1 MAVKGQAK
9 LNVRIPLAIAWSAV
23 GVVLLAFLPYLLVL
37 YTLAY
42 LAPALIF
49 LMSALIALP
58 FLLQGFVALA
68 LRRHR
73 PVLLKFLERLGPDT
87 TIVSSKVFTLYSYY
101 LKVQAKYEGQE
112 HQFEYGYW
120 ALPGRKRRHILMV
133 WPTTR
138 KGISMQNRNRF
149 NLFSAKFNTME
160 YTYLKN
166 WHVRLVAYP
175 VKGDYWWFDLY
186 LFNGG
191 DASENHLFEC
201 FTIALETKDKLTRP
215 NPAF

>member
-1 MAVKGQAK
+1 M
-9 LNVRIPLAIAWSAV
+9 PLAILWSAL
-23 GVVLLAFLPYLLVL
+23 GVLLLAALPYLLVT
-37 YTLAY
+37 YALAY
-42 LAPALIF
+42 LPPSVIF
-49 LMSALIALP
+49 LFSAIIALP
-58 FLLQGFVALA
+58 FLLQGFVALN

-73 PVLLKFLERLGPDT
+73 AVLLKFLERLGPDT
-87 TIVSSKVFTLYSYY
+87 AIVGSKAFTLYAYY
-101 LKVQAKYEGQE
+101 LKVRTKYEGQE
-112 HQFEYGYW
+112 HEFYYGYW
-120 ALPGRKRRHILMV
+120 ALPGRTRRHTLMV

-160 YTYLKN
+160 YTYLKS

-191 DASENHLFEC
+191 KATDNHLFEC